1 MARTL
6 LLSILMLFSAPLIAD
21 TENEITILL
30 DYYAEMWNTGDT
42 DFITSYFHPEFVLVS
57 DDGTTTRA
65 QHVSSIR
72 TIGQN
77 GGDRGELD
85 YSGIRVKNLDDSHAV
100 AYGKATLKFEDGS
113 SIESWF
119 STVYE
124 KTPFGW
130 KALLTRN

>member
-6 LLSILMLFSAPLIAD
+6 LLSVLILFSAPLMAD
-21 TENEITILL
+21 VESEITTLM
-30 DYYAEMWNTGDT
+30 DYYAEMWNAGDT
-42 DFITSYFHPEFVLVS
+42 DFITSYFHPEFVLVT
-57 DDGTTTRA
+57 DDGSINRA
-65 QHVSSIR
+65 QHVSSIK

-85 YSGIRVKNLDDSHAV
+85 YSNISVKELGDDHAV
-100 AYGKATLKFEDGS
+100 AYGKGTLKFEDGS

-119 STVYE
+119 STVYA